1 MPTHDD
7 TPAPAPYSS
16 PKLQDYGLIPP
27 PNADQIIIEHGE
39 KNATGKKKII
49 SDLHIINPYSL
60 GVKSFED
67 LTPGEV
73 YDHLTN
79 LSKINVNLQAVVVL
93 RTQNIFL
100 INQLN
105 TKNIFAK
112 TKGIKTYY
120 EYQSKDS
127 FDIDFYKPLIK
138 KRWIDPAES
147 MTPKNLKKV

>member
-1 MPTHDD
+1 MQ
-7 TPAPAPYSS
+7 
-16 PKLQDYGLIPP
+16 L
-27 PNADQIIIEHGE
+27 E
-39 KNATGKKKII
+39 KEKII
-49 SDLHIINPYSL
+49 SDLHVINPYSL

-93 RTQNIFL
+93 RTQNIFA
-100 INQLN
+100 Q
-105 TKNIFAK
+105 
-112 TKGIKTYY
+112 TKGIKVYY

-127 FDIDFYKPLIK
+127 FDIEFYKPLIR

-147 MTPKNLKKV
+147 MTPKTQKKV

>member
-1 MPTHDD
+1 MQ
-7 TPAPAPYSS
+7 
-16 PKLQDYGLIPP
+16 L
-27 PNADQIIIEHGE
+27 E
-39 KNATGKKKII
+39 KERII
-49 SDLHIINPYSL
+49 SDLHVINPYSL

-100 INQLN
+100 VNQLN
-105 TKNIFAK
+105 RKNIFAR
-112 TKGIKTYY
+112 TKGIKVYY

-127 FDIDFYKPLIK
+127 FDIEFYKPLTR
-138 KRWIDPAES
+138 KRCIDPAES
-147 MTPKNLKKV
+147 MTPKTQKKV

>member
-1 MPTHDD
+1 MQ
-7 TPAPAPYSS
+7 
-16 PKLQDYGLIPP
+16 L
-27 PNADQIIIEHGE
+27 E
-39 KNATGKKKII
+39 KERII
-49 SDLHIINPYSL
+49 SDLHVINPYSL

-67 LTPGEV
+67 LAPGEV

-105 TKNIFAK
+105 RKNIFAQ
-112 TKGIKTYY
+112 TKGIKVYY

-127 FDIDFYKPLIK
+127 FDIEFYKPLTR
-138 KRWIDPAES
+138 KRQPN
-147 MTPKNLKKV
+147 P

>member
-1 MPTHDD
+1 MQ
-7 TPAPAPYSS
+7 
-16 PKLQDYGLIPP
+16 L
-27 PNADQIIIEHGE
+27 E
-39 KNATGKKKII
+39 KEKII
-49 SDLHIINPYSL
+49 SDLHVINPYSL
-60 GVKSFED
+60 AVKSFED

-105 TKNIFAK
+105 TKNIFAQ
-112 TKGIKTYY
+112 TKGIKVYY

-147 MTPKNLKKV
+147 MTPKTQKKV